1 VLNRR
6 RNVRKR
12 AESSGR
18 WQLIAQWPWRRI
30 GAIGLALLG
39 VAALCAPLLL
49 FLNQPIERIRVDGQ
63 FQHMSAL
70 DVEKAVRAQLHG
82 AGLVSVR
89 LDDVRRALRMLPW
102 VRAATV
108 QRSWPRGLAV
118 TVTEQQAVAR
128 WNSTDLVNE
137 RGDMFSANAHF
148 VPPELPQ
155 LAGPPGT
162 EAEVVARYLAVQGRI
177 VESGVHL
184 SSLSL
189 DARGAW
195 ELKLDNGVTVRF
207 GRRQVDERF
216 ERFLSVALHL
226 ICQRAAD
233 IAYVD
238 MRYTNGFA
246 VGWRAGAGKAAGLNH
261 AQEGKADG

>member
-1 VLNRR
+1 MLNRR

-89 LDDVRRALRMLPW
+89 LDDVRRAH
-102 VRAATV
+102 
-108 QRSWPRGLAV
+108 RG
-118 TVTEQQAVAR
+118 
-128 WNSTDLVNE
+128 
-137 RGDMFSANAHF
+137 
-148 VPPELPQ
+148 
-155 LAGPPGT
+155 
-162 EAEVVARYLAVQGRI
+162 
-177 VESGVHL
+177 
-184 SSLSL
+184 
-189 DARGAW
+189 
-195 ELKLDNGVTVRF
+195 
-207 GRRQVDERF
+207 
-216 ERFLSVALHL
+216 
-226 ICQRAAD
+226 
-233 IAYVD
+233 
-238 MRYTNGFA
+238 
-246 VGWRAGAGKAAGLNH
+246 
-261 AQEGKADG
+261 